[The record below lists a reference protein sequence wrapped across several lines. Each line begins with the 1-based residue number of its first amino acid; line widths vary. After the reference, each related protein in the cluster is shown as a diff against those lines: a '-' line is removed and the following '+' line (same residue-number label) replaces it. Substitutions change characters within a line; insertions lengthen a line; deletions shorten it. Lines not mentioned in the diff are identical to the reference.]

1 MKSKNKKQIEKKEET
16 IVKYGIYA
24 PYWTHEWTSD
34 YEYFIPKVKKLG
46 FDVLEI
52 SCAAL
57 VEKYVT
63 DAQLLELKKV
73 ADDNGIVLTSG
84 YGPTKAQNIC
94 SSDPEVVKK
103 AMDFFQ
109 NLLPK
114 LQLMDIHILG
124 GGLYSYWPLDMS
136 EKMDRESDLDRAIK
150 NMRILS
156 KTAEECDVVLGME
169 VLNRYEGY
177 MLNTCEQAKEFID
190 AVGSTHVKIML
201 DTFHMNIEEDNIP
214 AAIRRAGKDLGHLHL
229 GEQNRQVP
237 GKGSLPWTE
246 IGQALRDIDYQGAA
260 GMEPFVMAGG
270 TIGKE
275 IRVWRDIIP
284 NTTEEQLDKDA
295 AGAVA
300 FLHHVWER

>member
-24 PYWTHEWTSD
+24 PYWTHEQTSD

-73 ADDNGIVLTSG
+73 VDDNGIVLTSG

-136 EKMDRESDLDRAIK
+136 EKMDRAIK

-169 VLNRYEGY
+169 VL
-177 MLNTCEQAKEFID
+177 
-190 AVGSTHVKIML
+190 
-201 DTFHMNIEEDNIP
+201 
-214 AAIRRAGKDLGHLHL
+214 
-229 GEQNRQVP
+229 
-237 GKGSLPWTE
+237 
-246 IGQALRDIDYQGAA
+246 
-260 GMEPFVMAGG
+260 
-270 TIGKE
+270 
-275 IRVWRDIIP
+275 
-284 NTTEEQLDKDA
+284 QLS
-295 AGAVA
+295 
-300 FLHHVWER
+300 

>member
-1 MKSKNKKQIEKKEET
+1 M
-16 IVKYGIYA
+16 
-24 PYWTHEWTSD
+24 
-34 YEYFIPKVKKLG
+34 
-46 FDVLEI
+46 
-52 SCAAL
+52 
-57 VEKYVT
+57 T

-73 ADDNGIVLTSG
+73 VDDNGIVLTSG

-103 AMDFFQ
+103 AIDFFQ

-136 EKMDRESDLDRAIK
+136 EKMDRAIK

-177 MLNTCEQAKEFID
+177 MLN
-190 AVGSTHVKIML
+190 
-201 DTFHMNIEEDNIP
+201 TFHMNIEEDNIP

-237 GKGSLPWTE
+237 GKGSLPWT
-246 IGQALRDIDYQGAA
+246 GSKRY
-260 GMEPFVMAGG
+260 
-270 TIGKE
+270 
-275 IRVWRDIIP
+275 
-284 NTTEEQLDKDA
+284 
-295 AGAVA
+295 
-300 FLHHVWER
+300 